1 MVLLRLKHHELYLKS
16 ISLHHFKSYRQA
28 NFDFSP
34 HLNVIFGG
42 NGVGKTNLLDAI
54 FALAMTK
61 SNFAITDQQLIN
73 DKEDFFRLQGVVSKR
88 NEPYKLVLK
97 LQRGKKKAIEKDGS
111 TIAKALDHIGFMPV
125 VMITPDDLNLI
136 NASNSERRKL
146 ADTTLSQ
153 VHHDYLESLVIYN
166 RLLKQRNTLLKSWQE
181 RGTFDAILL
190 ETYDLKMDGP
200 AKVVHQYRGDFFRQL
215 LDRLQYYYEILCQG
229 NESVDLLYQS
239 EMTQSTFSNLCR
251 KNLTRDRSSAR
262 TNSGVHRDSVDCMI
276 NGRDARTYASQGQK
290 KSLVFAIK
298 LAQLDYMRDRLQDS
312 PLMLLDDVFDKL
324 DQYRV
329 DRLLSI
335 ILSDTFGQVFITD
348 TQWQR
353 IAKMLDAYAVD
364 IQKIEIKGV

>member
-1 MVLLRLKHHELYLKS
+1 MYLKS

-28 NFDFSP
+28 DFDFSP
-34 HLNVIFGG
+34 HLNVIYGS

-54 FALAMTK
+54 FTLAMTK
-61 SNFAITDQQLIN
+61 SNFTISDQLLIY
-73 DKEDFFRLQGVVSKR
+73 DEEDFFRLHGLLNKG
-88 NEPYKLVLK
+88 NESFKLVIK
-97 LQRGKKKAIEKDGS
+97 LQRGKKKVIEKDGS
-111 TIAKALDHIGFMPV
+111 TIGRALDHMGFMPV

-153 VHHDYLESLVIYN
+153 VHHDYLENLVIYN

-181 RGTFDAILL
+181 RGTFDSILL

-200 AKVVHQYRGDFFRQL
+200 AQVVYQYRRDFFSQL
-215 LDRLQYYYEILCQG
+215 LVRVQYYYDTLCQG
-229 NESVDLLYQS
+229 NEPVGMVYHSDMIQK
-239 EMTQSTFSNLCR
+239 TFSDLCR
-251 KNLTRDRSSAR
+251 QNLARDRSSAR
-262 TNSGVHRDSVDCMI
+262 TNSGVHRDSIDCLI

-298 LAQLDYMRDRLQDS
+298 LAQLDYMRDRLKDQ

-348 TQWQR
+348 TQWHR

-364 IQKIEIKGV
+364 IQKIEIKGE

>member
-1 MVLLRLKHHELYLKS
+1 LYLNS

-28 NFDFSP
+28 DFDFSP
-34 HLNVIFGG
+34 HLNVIYGS

-54 FALAMTK
+54 FTLAMTK
-61 SNFAITDQQLIN
+61 SNFTMSDQQLIN
-73 DKEDFFRLQGVVSKR
+73 DEEDFFRLQGLLNKK
-88 NEPYKLVLK
+88 NEQFKLVLK
-97 LQRGKKKAIEKDGS
+97 LQRGKKKVIEKDGS
-111 TIAKALDHIGFMPV
+111 IIAKALDHIGFMPV
-125 VMITPDDLNLI
+125 IMITPDDLNLI

-153 VHHDYLESLVIYN
+153 VHHDYLENLVIYN
-166 RLLKQRNTLLKSWQE
+166 RLLKQRTSLLKSWQE
-181 RGTFDAILL
+181 RGTFDKILL
-190 ETYDLKMDGP
+190 ETYDSKMDGP
-200 AKVVHQYRGDFFRQL
+200 AQVIYQYRCGFFGQL

-229 NESVDLLYQS
+229 NEMVDLDYQS
-239 EMTQSTFSNLCR
+239 ELTQSTFSDLCR
-251 KNLTRDRSSAR
+251 QNLTRDRASAR
-262 TNSGVHRDSVDCMI
+262 TNSGVHRDSIDCLI

-298 LAQLDYMRDRLQDS
+298 LAQLDYMRERLQDQ

-353 IAKMLDAYAVD
+353 IAKMLDAYTVD
-364 IQKIEIKGV
+364 IQKIEIKSA